1 MPSYTD
7 SRFSCDRY
15 PLPTVNM
22 GGTSRDL
29 LLKGYLAARD
39 AVADALAASEAIEFH
54 PRDYP
59 SDYPPLTGSSA
70 WDKASV
76 ERTCHEK
83 NLKNFLGH
91 LDDHIE
97 SLYETAN

>member
-7 SRFSCDRY
+7 SRFSCNRY
-15 PLPTVNM
+15 PFPTVHL
-22 GGTSRDL
+22 GGTSRET
-29 LLKGYLAARD
+29 LLKGYSAARD

-59 SDYPPLTGSSA
+59 LLTGSSG
-70 WDKASV
+70 WDTASV

-97 SLYETAN
+97 TLYETAN

>member
-15 PLPTVNM
+15 PLPTVHL
-22 GGTSRDL
+22 GGTHSET

-39 AVADALAASEAIEFH
+39 AVADALTASEAIEFH
-54 PRDYP
+54 PRDY
-59 SDYPPLTGSSA
+59 LTTGDWGEA
-70 WDKASV
+70 RR
-76 ERTCHEK
+76 ERSHHEAA
-83 NLKNFLGH
+83 LENFLDH
-91 LDDHIE
+91 LNDHIE

>member
-7 SRFSCDRY
+7 SHFTFDRY

-22 GGTSRDL
+22 CGTSRDL

-54 PRDYP
+54 PRDYFTT
-59 SDYPPLTGSSA
+59 DD